1 MKTVKSIITF
11 ILCICVCNVAYAK
24 RINADIAY
32 QKAMQYN
39 KNYVQSRSVN
49 DAELVYNTDNYY
61 VFNYTNGGFVIVSGS
76 DKTDEILGYSKD
88 GVFDVNNMPEGIS
101 NILAGYNEEIDYAES
116 NNITPV
122 RSRTTDEYK
131 EPIEPMIKTLWGQSD
146 PYNRYCPIIDGKFTK
161 VGCVALALA
170 QIMNY
175 HKNDYQPTG
184 LYTSTVRDQT
194 ISILLDT
201 CKVNYDNILIAYHG
215 LETDDQL
222 NEVARLVKMCGN
234 LTDTYYRTT
243 VSGVILE
250 NILKSFSYLGFTD
263 EVKEIHRDEYNSQ
276 TEWDDDIY
284 NSLKNY
290 GPVMYIAYKSII
302 YGHCFICDGY
312 EDGYFH
318 IVWGSYGSYDGFFKL
333 NALKYK
339 NTDYKYRHSAF
350 ININPLYPTRTD
362 KSDETSSFN
371 DKIIDNNDYIS
382 IYDLVGKLIYNGS
395 YNNMNNIKPGIYIIK
410 SNKTTNKIY
419 IK

>member
-1 MKTVKSIITF
+1 MYKYLLAV
-11 ILCICVCNVAYAK
+11 ILILMMSAEMSAR
-24 RINADIAY
+24 RISEDEAY
-32 QKAMQYN
+32 QKASQFMGN
-39 KNYVQSRSVN
+39 RLMSRAMPDMNHPESVGGC
-49 DAELVYNTDNYY
+49 Y
-61 VFNYTNGGFVIVSGS
+61 VFNCEGGGFVIVSGS
-76 DKTDEILGYSKD
+76 DKTDDILAYSKEGLFNIND
-88 GVFDVNNMPEGIS
+88 IPES
-101 NILAGYNEEIDYAES
+101 VSTILDGYNEQIEYAES
-116 NNITPV
+116 NNITPI
-122 RSRTTDEYK
+122 RSRSTNECK
-131 EPIEPMIKTLWGQSD
+131 EPIEPMIKTLWGQGD
-146 PYNRYCPIIDGKFTK
+146 PYNRYCPIIDGKSTK

-184 LYTSTVRDQT
+184 FYTSTVRDQT

-222 NEVARLVKMCGN
+222 KEVARLVKMCGN

-243 VSGVILE
+243 ISGVILE

-302 YGHCFICDGY
+302 YGHCFICD

-333 NALKYK
+333 NALKYP
-339 NTDYKYRHSAF
+339 NADYKYRHSAF

-362 KSDETSSFN
+362 EPDESSLLN
-371 DKIIDNNDYIS
+371 IEIIENNDYIS
-382 IYDLVGKLIYNGS
+382 VYDLVGKLIFTGNTQDMS
-395 YNNMNNIKPGIYIIK
+395 DLQRGIYIIRNGR
-410 SNKTTNKIY
+410 SVRKILVR
-419 IK
+419 